1 MQTPS
6 TLPSLVDRV
15 LEKFDRVAPP
25 SDVYAHC
32 DIPCGIYDPHMAQ
45 IAALTVIRM
54 VQLIE
59 GLQQPG
65 ADASKTDWD
74 TYGMQI
80 SRYSATKEEHARLCE
95 HELIIL
101 WTDYFRPE
109 HVEKNPNLQ
118 ADLDRQAVDQH
129 GSRAAVA
136 GRLPA
141 DRRDLLGHQGR
152 QDEAPGVQPGS
163 GRRRA
168 GLPDYVTQ
176 HRTGCGV
183 RGRNS
188 RV

>member
-109 HVEKNPNLQ
+109 HVEKNPNLH
-118 ADLDRQAVDQH
+118 DLVWRTCKLTSTVKQSINMEAAQQLLAGCQQIAEIFWDTKGVQTKRQASNQGQAGGELVYP
-129 GSRAAVA
+129 VA
-136 GRLPA
+136 
-141 DRRDLLGHQGR
+141 
-152 QDEAPGVQPGS
+152 
-163 GRRRA
+163 
-168 GLPDYVTQ
+168 
-176 HRTGCGV
+176 
-183 RGRNS
+183 
-188 RV
+188 

>member
-109 HVEKNPNLQ
+109 HLEKHPNLHDVVWKTAKLTSTVKQ
-118 ADLDRQAVDQH
+118 QINMDAAQQLLAGCQQIAEIFWDTKGVATKRQSANQGAV
-129 GSRAAVA
+129 GGELVY
-136 GRLPA
+136 PA
-141 DRRDLLGHQGR
+141 
-152 QDEAPGVQPGS
+152 S
-163 GRRRA
+163 
-168 GLPDYVTQ
+168 
-176 HRTGCGV
+176 
-183 RGRNS
+183 
-188 RV
+188 

>member
-109 HVEKNPNLQ
+109 HVEKNPNLH
-118 ADLDRQAVDQH
+118 DLVWRTCKLTSTVKQSINMEAAQQLLAGCQQIAEIFWDTKGVKTKRQP
-129 GSRAAVA
+129 SN
-136 GRLPA
+136 
-141 DRRDLLGHQGR
+141 QG
-152 QDEAPGVQPGS
+152 QVGGEIVYPVG
-163 GRRRA
+163 
-168 GLPDYVTQ
+168 
-176 HRTGCGV
+176 
-183 RGRNS
+183 
-188 RV
+188 